1 MSKQKEEEKVKGE
14 KEKIIADEDQMI
26 DISDE
31 EIEPADELISQTMPI
46 LYQAILTRNTEEI
59 RSCLNSYEA
68 EMRELYTDE
77 ECTTFDVHNIYNT
90 RIGDAISSGVNS
102 DHQELM
108 PIQVADRFGYHD
120 ICQLLIS
127 TFDDDKSQCTGET
140 SQENVSQD

>member
-59 RSCLNSYEA
+59 RSCLNCYEA

-77 ECTTFDVHNIYNT
+77 ECTTSDVHNIYNT